1 MKYLRA
7 IEPDDLDLMYI
18 VENDASVSRYSST
31 SVPLSRYSLKQYI
44 AESNG
49 DLYKDSQVRMAI
61 LDPRHGNACGF
72 LDVTDFVPVHRR
84 AQIGIVLL
92 EEAQGRGVATEALKE
107 VATYAAQ
114 QGIHQLYAVVAND
127 NEKARALFLRSGY
140 SEISTLPQW
149 LLYDGQYMDAVLY
162 QLILE

>member
-18 VENDASVSRYSST
+18 IENDACVSRYSAT
-31 SVPLSRYSLKQYI
+31 SVPLSRYSLKRYI

-49 DLYKDSQVRMAI
+49 DLYQDSQVRMAI
-61 LDPRHGNACGF
+61 INPRHGNACGF
-72 LDVTDFVPVHRR
+72 LDLTDFIPTHRR
-84 AQIGIVLL
+84 AQVGIVLL
-92 EEAQGRGVATEALKE
+92 EEAQGRGLATKALKE
-107 VATYAAQ
+107 AATYAAQ
-114 QGIHQLYAVVAND
+114 QGIHQLYAVVARD

-140 SEISTLPQW
+140 SETSTLSHW
-149 LLYDGQYMDAVLY
+149 LLYDGKYMDAVLY